1 VTPRLRLGVFGAG
14 AAVLAVVF
22 ALAVAKLPPFGT
34 PWHPYRDQ
42 AVAAA
47 LRHATANVV
56 SAVTFDQRG
65 FDTLGEEVILLGS
78 VLGTTALL
86 RPKKDE
92 RQRHVA
98 DEGRQ
103 LTVVDLLAYVF
114 RPITVLLGIDLIA
127 HGHLTPGGGFQGGVV
142 LATGLHLLYLAEG
155 YGALERLR
163 PLDWYQIVEGL
174 STAAFAALAAA
185 GIAFGTGVLANFL
198 PRGVF
203 QQLLSA
209 GTVPVL
215 NVVAGFAVGAGA
227 VVLLSQFL
235 TQALSTVE
243 ESTAEDSRGERGE
256 E

>member
-1 VTPRLRLGVFGAG
+1 VTPRVRLCVFGAG
-14 AAVLAVVF
+14 AAVFAVVF
-22 ALAVAKLPPFGT
+22 AFAVAKLPPFGAQ
-34 PWHPYRDQ
+34 WHPYRDL

-47 LRHATANVV
+47 VRNKTANVV

-78 VLGTTALL
+78 VLGATALL

-92 RQRHVA
+92 RQRRVA
-98 DEGRQ
+98 DDGRQ
-103 LTVVDLLAYVF
+103 LTAVDMLAYVF
-114 RPITVLLGIDLIA
+114 RPITFLLGVDLMV

-155 YGALERLR
+155 YAALERLR

-174 STAAFAALAAA
+174 STAAFAGLAAA
-185 GIAFGTGVLANFL
+185 GMVLGAGVLANFL
-198 PRGVF
+198 PQGEF

-215 NVVAGFAVGAGA
+215 NVVVGFAVGAGA

-235 TQALSTVE
+235 TQALSTTE
-243 ESTAEDSRGERGE
+243 QRGK
-256 E
+256 

>member
-1 VTPRLRLGVFGAG
+1 MTPRVRLGVFGAG

-22 ALAVAKLPPFGT
+22 AFAVATLPSFGT
-34 PWHPYRDQ
+34 HRHPYRDM

-47 LRHATANVV
+47 VRNRTANVV

-65 FDTLGEEVILLGS
+65 LDTLGEEVILLGS
-78 VLGTTALL
+78 VLGAAALL

-92 RQRHVA
+92 GERKVA

-103 LTVVDLLAYVF
+103 LTAVDALAYVF
-114 RPITVLLGIDLIA
+114 RPITFLLGFDLML

-155 YGALERLR
+155 YSALERLR

-185 GIAFGTGVLANFL
+185 GVVFGTGVLANFL
-198 PRGVF
+198 PKGEF

-215 NVVAGFAVGAGA
+215 NVVVGFAVVAGA

-235 TQALSTVE
+235 TQALSTTE
-243 ESTAEDSRGERGE
+243 QNRG
-256 E
+256 